1 MTHRCFC
8 GSTGESTRCSTFWLW
23 SEVRAWP
30 LPNLSLYPQTYTS
43 ACWNGKNWLY
53 YPKLEYH
60 FDSKVVLIDHSTICF
75 FFHSVVDIMSFDAF
89 GVSRRR
95 KKKNITGVTVLPLE
109 WVGLFAWHV
118 AVNRVSL
125 SAPRVNTPA
134 FTSSLALIISLC
146 PLRGTEEH
154 THVLCLFAIAE
165 VFMVTTQTLVL
176 KEARPPAFQWAEMN
190 RTRTCERENRR
201 KVCCSATNQFRGTLT
216 TRRLL
221 TKHSSFF
228 SLVFFQGCS
237 RAGRRNRLPLKPAHP
252 SHLKVSCR
260 DPENASCVSLAW
272 WISGL
277 KKTEGLY
284 CY

>member
-43 ACWNGKNWLY
+43 AYWNGKNWLY
-53 YPKLEYH
+53 YPKLEYY
-60 FDSKVVLIDHSTICF
+60 FDSKVILIDHSTICF
-75 FFHSVVDIMSFDAF
+75 FFPFCCRHHVIWRLRSFKKK
-89 GVSRRR
+89 

-118 AVNRVSL
+118 AVNRVSM

-154 THVLCLFAIAE
+154 THV
-165 VFMVTTQTLVL
+165 FMFVCHCRGFHGYHTDTGAQRS
-176 KEARPPAFQWAEMN
+176 EATSASVGPRWIGLTPVRG
-190 RTRTCERENRR
+190 RTEE
-201 KVCCSATNQFRGTLT
+201 
-216 TRRLL
+216 LL
-221 TKHSSFF
+221 QLNNSYQSTAAF
-228 SLVFFQGCS
+228 SLWFSSMVVHEQVGETALLS
-237 RAGRRNRLPLKPAHP
+237 NLLILH
-252 SHLKVSCR
+252 
-260 DPENASCVSLAW
+260 
-272 WISGL
+272 I
-277 KKTEGLY
+277 
-284 CY
+284 

>member
-43 ACWNGKNWLY
+43 AYWNGKNWLY
-53 YPKLEYH
+53 YPKLEYY
-60 FDSKVVLIDHSTICF
+60 FDSKVILIDHSTICF
-75 FFHSVVDIMSFDAF
+75 FSILLSTSCHLTPSEFQEEE
-89 GVSRRR
+89 

-176 KEARPPAFQWAEMN
+176 KEARPPALQWA
-190 RTRTCERENRR
+190 
-201 KVCCSATNQFRGTLT
+201 
-216 TRRLL
+216 
-221 TKHSSFF
+221 
-228 SLVFFQGCS
+228 
-237 RAGRRNRLPLKPAHP
+237 
-252 SHLKVSCR
+252 R
-260 DPENASCVSLAW
+260 DE
-272 WISGL
+272 
-277 KKTEGLY
+277 
-284 CY
+284 